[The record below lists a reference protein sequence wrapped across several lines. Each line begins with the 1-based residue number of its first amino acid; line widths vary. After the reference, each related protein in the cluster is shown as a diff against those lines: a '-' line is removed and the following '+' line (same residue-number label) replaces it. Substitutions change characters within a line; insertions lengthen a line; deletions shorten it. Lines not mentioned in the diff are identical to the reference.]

1 MENHNQIFTNNYN
14 LFIIWYRFLG
24 ISNNDKRL
32 FIDSFYL
39 RQLKNHSIYIS
50 LFSLVYI
57 EIQVTFFFIIFIML
71 CYQTNKWC
79 FICCYAF
86 VEFYTIIMFFTG
98 LIVKYS
104 ESRYCQPCEWL
115 FLYLGVSVHYT
126 GFFMT
131 GDTLRSMLN
140 LFTKWLDLRSYLS
153 FTCLVLILKT

>member
-1 MENHNQIFTNNYN
+1 MKNIERN
-14 LFIIWYRFLG
+14 LNPEEELCSVTIIIIDWFYF
-24 ISNNDKRL
+24 RL
-32 FIDSFYL
+32 KF
-39 RQLKNHSIYIS
+39 N
-50 LFSLVYI
+50 
-57 EIQVTFFFIIFIML
+57 VTFFFIIFIML

-79 FICCYAF
+79 FICCYVF
-86 VEFYTIIMFFTG
+86 IEFYTIIMFFTG
-98 LIVKYS
+98 LIFKYS

-153 FTCLVLILKT
+153 FTCWVLILKT